1 MKQKVVSIGDINV
14 ANDLPFVLFGGMNVL
29 ESRDLAMRI
38 CEHYV
43 TVTQKLG
50 IPYVFKASFDKAN
63 RSSIH
68 SYRGPGLEE
77 GMKIFQELKQTF
89 GVKIITDVHE
99 PSQAQP
105 VADVVDVIQ
114 LPAFLARQ
122 TDLVEAMAKT
132 GAVINVKKPQFVS
145 PGQMGNI
152 VDKFKEGGNEK
163 VILCDRGA
171 NFGYDNL
178 VVDML
183 GFSIMKK
190 VSGNSPVIFDV
201 THALQCRDPFGAASG
216 GRRAQVAELARAG
229 MAVGLAGL
237 FIEAHPDAVETF
249 LQQYEASVNYVNDN
263 VADAAVLVGNY
274 DIVAAPVAEKAIPEC
289 NITFIA
295 GNDMKAKLS
304 SYLGILF
311 EQNPAAV
318 GGALPNDD
326 FYYNA
331 D

>member
-1 MKQKVVSIGDINV
+1 MKEKVVSIGEIKV

-43 TVTQKLG
+43 TVTQKLN

-63 RSSIH
+63 RSSIR

-77 GMKIFQELKQTF
+77 GLKIFQEIKQDF
-89 GVKIITDVHE
+89 GVKLITDIHD

-105 VADVVDVIQ
+105 VSEVVDVIQ

-152 VDKFKEGGNEK
+152 VEKFAEGGNDQ
-163 VILCDRGA
+163 VILCERGA

-183 GFSIMKK
+183 GINVMKNVTK
-190 VSGNSPVIFDV
+190 NSPVIFDV
-201 THALQCRDPFGAASG
+201 THALQTRDPFGAASG
-216 GRRAQVAELARAG
+216 GRRAQVSELARAG

-237 FIEAHPDAVETF
+237 FIEAHPEPNSAKCDGPSALPLNKLEPF
-249 LQQYEASVNYVNDN
+249 LIQM
-263 VADAAVLVGNY
+263 
-274 DIVAAPVAEKAIPEC
+274 KAIDDLVKNFPELD
-289 NITFIA
+289 T
-295 GNDMKAKLS
+295 S
-304 SYLGILF
+304 
-311 EQNPAAV
+311 E
-318 GGALPNDD
+318 
-326 FYYNA
+326 
-331 D
+331 